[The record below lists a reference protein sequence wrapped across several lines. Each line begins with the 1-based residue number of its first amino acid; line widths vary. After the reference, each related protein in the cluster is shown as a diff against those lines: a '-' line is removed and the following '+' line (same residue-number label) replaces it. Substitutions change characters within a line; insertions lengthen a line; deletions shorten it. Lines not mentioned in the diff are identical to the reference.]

1 MITQMTHAT
10 WPFWWSGFKVG
21 AALVNLIYML
31 IIIVPHI
38 CELRKELKR
47 SKAERIKNGDK

>member
-1 MITQMTHAT
+1 MTHAT